1 MNLSYYI
8 TGAVTVSVPWES
20 ATPFLDLCL
29 VRGAVYTDFLA
40 SEEGISLTLRLSPSR
55 GLLREAEAR
64 GISFE
69 VVKRRGIP
77 VLFSRYRFRFGIP
90 LGILLATL
98 LVFFAG
104 RVVWDIRIEGNER
117 ISSAAV
123 RQLLADQGVR
133 VGSYIPALNTDRIE
147 NRILLSTDQISWISV
162 NLVGNV
168 AEVQIR
174 EREAQEVRQRLT
186 LPANLVAK
194 KSGLVEE
201 VRIFRGKVM
210 VSAGKTVEKGDLLV
224 SGLYDSRMVGF
235 RYTRASGQVMARVT
249 DEYFIEI
256 PYEYDTIVYTGEEY
270 CDKSLNF
277 FGFSINFSKNSG
289 KEGVLYDKID
299 IVENYCLLEGI
310 SSPLELRTT
319 RYLAYRQV
327 TARRSVAEAQE
338 LAYFELERRLGSIAE
353 GGVIL
358 RKTVTATVGEDSFLL
373 YCVVVSVEDIAMVSE
388 FEVDL
393 SLVGE

>member
-1 MNLSYYI
+1 
-8 TGAVTVSVPWES
+8 
-20 ATPFLDLCL
+20 
-29 VRGAVYTDFLA
+29 
-40 SEEGISLTLRLSPSR
+40 
-55 GLLREAEAR
+55 
-64 GISFE
+64 
-69 VVKRRGIP
+69 
-77 VLFSRYRFRFGIP
+77 
-90 LGILLATL
+90 
-98 LVFFAG
+98 
-104 RVVWDIRIEGNER
+104 
-117 ISSAAV
+117 
-123 RQLLADQGVR
+123 
-133 VGSYIPALNTDRIE
+133 
-147 NRILLSTDQISWISV
+147 
-162 NLVGNV
+162 
-168 AEVQIR
+168 
-174 EREAQEVRQRLT
+174 
-186 LPANLVAK
+186 
-194 KSGLVEE
+194 
-201 VRIFRGKVM
+201 M

-319 RYLAYRQV
+319 RYLAYEGIKA
-327 TARRSVAEAQE
+327 TRSVAEAQE

-373 YCVVVSVEDIAMVSE
+373 YCVVVAVEDIAMVSE

>member
-1 MNLSYYI
+1 MNLSYWI
-8 TGAVTVSVPWES
+8 TGAVTVSVPWDF

-29 VRGAVYTDFLA
+29 LRGAVYSDFHA
-40 SEEGISLTLRLSPSR
+40 AEEGVRLTLRLSLAKR
-55 GLLREAEAR
+55 ILAEAEER
-64 GISFE
+64 GIAYA
-69 VVKRRGIP
+69 VVKRRGLP
-77 VLFSRYRFRFGIP
+77 VLFARYRFRFGIL
-90 LGILLATL
+90 LGVLIATL

-117 ISSAAV
+117 ISSAAI
-123 RQLLADQGVR
+123 RQMLAREGVA

-147 NRILLSTDQISWISV
+147 NRILLSTDEISWISV
-162 NLVGNV
+162 NVVGNV

-174 EREAQEVRQRLT
+174 EREEQEVRERLT
-186 LPANLVAK
+186 LPANLVARK
-194 KSGLVEE
+194 AGLVEE

-210 VSAGKTVEKGDLLV
+210 VSAGKAVEKGDLLV

-256 PYEYDTIVYTGEEY
+256 PYEYETIAYTGEEH

-277 FGFSINFSKNSG
+277 FGFSINISKNSG

-299 IVENYCLLEGI
+299 IVENYCLLEGV
-310 SSPLELRTT
+310 SSPLELHTT
-319 RYLAYRQV
+319 RFLAYERV
-327 TARRSVAEAQE
+327 KATRSVAEAQE

-358 RKTVTATVGEDSFLL
+358 RKTVTPTVGEDSFLL

>member
-8 TGAVTVSVPWES
+8 TGAVTVFVPWES

-133 VGSYIPALNTDRIE
+133 VGSYILDLGQRGGKRGGGTDPRKRGAGGTGEIDPACQSGGEEGGACGGGQD
-147 NRILLSTDQISWISV
+147 LS
-162 NLVGNV
+162 
-168 AEVQIR
+168 R
-174 EREAQEVRQRLT
+174 
-186 LPANLVAK
+186 
-194 KSGLVEE
+194 
-201 VRIFRGKVM
+201 
-210 VSAGKTVEKGDLLV
+210 KGD
-224 SGLYDSRMVGF
+224 GVG
-235 RYTRASGQVMARVT
+235 
-249 DEYFIEI
+249 
-256 PYEYDTIVYTGEEY
+256 GEG
-270 CDKSLNF
+270 C
-277 FGFSINFSKNSG
+277 G
-289 KEGVLYDKID
+289 EG
-299 IVENYCLLEGI
+299 
-310 SSPLELRTT
+310 
-319 RYLAYRQV
+319 
-327 TARRSVAEAQE
+327 
-338 LAYFELERRLGSIAE
+338 
-353 GGVIL
+353 
-358 RKTVTATVGEDSFLL
+358 
-373 YCVVVSVEDIAMVSE
+373 
-388 FEVDL
+388 
-393 SLVGE
+393 